1 MRKRRIM
8 TAATK
13 KTIFLVVV
21 VLVGLAS
28 SQAVILTITT
38 EAFAAAS
45 KSNNNNKDCNPLRF
59 DGAVESS
66 FSTYAGKTVT
76 IGTSQHEY
84 SVKLDYL
91 LVENYDGDSYYK
103 NIGADDPRGR
113 ILLPAGKTIT
123 ITFRTQQ
130 GIGPGDNVV
139 TLYDHNV
146 SDCQILLDRYADG
159 RVPDKDKMV
168 LKIISIEQ
176 NFEIAKVTVQ
186 VPAANEVG
194 NQFTKLGV
202 QFAFNPELNTYYII
216 SHGVYVR

>member
-28 SQAVILTITT
+28 SQAAILTTTT

-45 KSNNNNKDCNPLRF
+45 KSNNNNKDCNPLKF
-59 DGAVESS
+59 DDAVESS

-76 IGTSQHEY
+76 LGTSQHEY

-91 LVENYDGDSYYK
+91 IVENYDGDTYYK
-103 NIGADDPRGR
+103 NLGADDPRGH

-146 SDCQILLDRYADG
+146 SDCHILLDRYADG

-186 VPAANEVG
+186 VPAASEVG

-202 QFAFNPELNTYYII
+202 QFAFNPELDNYYII